1 MTGHHSGGFDSL
13 PCYSSKKQ
21 SLEVFQMAVKREM
34 SEIQM
39 QQEVSDFKQV
49 LDAQPKRKVKLHL
62 AYDQL
67 VRLQSLEK
75 AGKPTNWPYHSV
87 TLNGYSYHLLLG
99 KECEVPE
106 SIYEVLQ
113 EAHLV

>member
-1 MTGHHSGGFDSL
+1 
-13 PCYSSKKQ
+13 
-21 SLEVFQMAVKREM
+21 MAVKREM
-34 SEIQM
+34 TENQM
-39 QQEVSDFKQV
+39 EQQVRDFAQE
-49 LDAQPKRKVKLHL
+49 LTQQPKRRVKLHL
-62 AYDQL
+62 PYDQL

-106 SIYEVLQ
+106 SIYEVLEQ
-113 EAHLV
+113 AHLV